1 MDQLWREAATNRAH
15 LSHAPAL
22 FYSLAVFVLLHPFD
36 YHGIVQTVRG
46 NEAQSAGTGE
56 RGDIRGVECNHE
68 LNGAQ
73 TKTICN
79 PCTRLFPRAGFP
91 LFTVAVAPLYRL
103 LAITFLLS
111 AVTPL
116 RAAELSDTLS
126 TLPRS
131 APGTELGTI
140 KVGTRTYHDV
150 RIKSYD
156 SRSLIFTHSE
166 GLGSARLR
174 DLTPDLQDL
183 LGYNPSQAEPSAPP
197 AIASAKPAQVPAQTL
212 TALPQPLE
220 TTDAP
225 DASAPTAFDAL
236 VTAFGTKPDLRVSQN
251 LQSEFFR
258 LSFTAKSQGRRMS
271 CAIFAVV
278 GALEFQNA
286 KATGTPQK
294 LSEDYLIWATRRIAG
309 QAPARSTGQAK
320 PPVSQNAVPRR
331 ESQPEDLGYSLSDV
345 ISGLRAY
352 GIATQSE
359 LPDQYPAKDSAEIA
373 PDDVVIASAR
383 TRRLVNILPVPG
395 RQNQTV
401 LANIVHAL
409 NCGYPVPIG
418 LRWPYENSIRT
429 GFLRDQAPR
438 PNAFHAVTL
447 VGYECPNKKIEDTV
461 FIFKNSFGAAW
472 GVDGYG
478 RATWSYL
485 EQNLTDAIVLDVG
498 PGTKGKPGTKP

>member
-1 MDQLWREAATNRAH
+1 M
-15 LSHAPAL
+15 
-22 FYSLAVFVLLHPFD
+22 
-36 YHGIVQTVRG
+36 
-46 NEAQSAGTGE
+46 
-56 RGDIRGVECNHE
+56 
-68 LNGAQ
+68 
-73 TKTICN
+73 
-79 PCTRLFPRAGFP
+79 
-91 LFTVAVAPLYRL
+91 APLYRL
-103 LAITFLLS
+103 LAISLLLS
-111 AVTPL
+111 AGTPL

-140 KVGTRTYHDV
+140 KVGSRTYHDV

-156 SRSLIFTHSE
+156 ARSLIFTHSE

-183 LGYNPSQAEPSAPP
+183 LGYNPSQAEAAAP
-197 AIASAKPAQVPAQTL
+197 AKPAQAKPTQSPAQTL
-212 TALPQPLE
+212 TPLPQPVE
-220 TTDAP
+220 TTDAAG
-225 DASAPTAFDAL
+225 ASAPTAFDAL
-236 VTAFGTKPDLRVSQN
+236 VTAFGTKPELRVSQN
-251 LQSEFFR
+251 LQGEFVR

-294 LSEDYLIWATRRIAG
+294 LSDDYLIWATKRISG
-309 QAPARSTGQAK
+309 QEAAAPAEQPK
-320 PPVSQNAVPRR
+320 PPVSPNTVPRR
-331 ESQPEDLGYSLSDV
+331 DTPPDDLGYSLSDV

-359 LPDQYPAKDSAEIA
+359 LPAAYAAKDSGEIT
-373 PDDVVIASAR
+373 PDDAIIASAR

-418 LRWPYENSIRT
+418 LRWPLERTIRA

-438 PNAFHAVTL
+438 PDAFHAVTL

-461 FIFKNSFGAAW
+461 FIFKNSFGTAW
-472 GVDGYG
+472 GVDGFG
-478 RATWSYL
+478 RATWGYL

-498 PGTKGKPGTKP
+498 PGAKSKPGVTP